1 VQHIFIGAAAAN
13 AVVIGW
19 GTVQNL
25 GFKPLFTNPSV
36 GGAIPVVL
44 GILLYA
50 RYIRKISWLS
60 RYSLAILVATGTGL
74 GLRSV
79 I

>member
-25 GFKPLFTNPSV
+25 
-36 GGAIPVVL
+36 
-44 GILLYA
+44 
-50 RYIRKISWLS
+50 RKISWLS